1 MYFSIFALGFAYDIF
16 GVASWKGGN
25 LSKKVFLL
33 TIFGVFGTNVL
44 LPLSKLAHRNVIIK
58 SQMKQSFKVFIKC
71 NVGATKITS
80 FKEEGI
86 LIDRYTVL
94 KVKTFNLM

>member
-1 MYFSIFALGFAYDIF
+1 MIFLGLQ
-16 GVASWKGGN
+16 VRKGGN

-33 TIFGVFGTNVL
+33 AIFGVFGTNVL
-44 LPLSKLAHRNVIIK
+44 LPLSELAHRNVIIK
-58 SQMKQSFKVFIKC
+58 SQRKKSFKVFIKC

-80 FKEEGI
+80 CKEEGI